1 MPRRVRQG
9 CSDRSRPGIQACAVT
24 PPRKGS
30 ADVSKGLTADE
41 DDGRGR
47 LRKGDD
53 ASTPSTQARSKGTRP
68 RSPTD
73 EGQSGGCT
81 RPPSRRLGDLW
92 LLPSASGGVWVRAPK
107 QGIPRHS
114 GTSLSPSRRR
124 DRTLSR
130 HHRKRWGRRISD
142 GVPPAIR
149 IRPHH
154 DILSALLARAR
165 DGPGLSARACC
176 TLTAACPR
184 SPGPLLALPSPR
196 WALWPMKPP
205 SSTRNG
211 RQRGFR
217 CRLQVGAPSFSS
229 LMVPSPAMA
238 PRAFLPSALPFSWM
252 PDPILFNP
260 ASPRPRPDRPA
271 FCRFVKSLAVSA
283 SCLH

>member
-1 MPRRVRQG
+1 MPRH
-9 CSDRSRPGIQACAVT
+9 
-24 PPRKGS
+24 PRHRR
-30 ADVSKGLTADE
+30 DQR
-41 DDGRGR
+41 GRGPDLPRTKANPADARDPR
-47 LRKGDD
+47 LAVSATCGF
-53 ASTPSTQARSKGTRP
+53 
-68 RSPTD
+68 
-73 EGQSGGCT
+73 
-81 RPPSRRLGDLW
+81 
-92 LLPSASGGVWVRAPK
+92 LPSASGGVWVRPPK
-107 QGIPRHS
+107 QGIPRHL

-130 HHRKRWGRRISD
+130 HHRKWWGRRISD

-154 DILSALLARAR
+154 DLLSALLARAR
-165 DGPGLSARACC
+165 DGPGLSAPACC

-229 LMVPSPAMA
+229 LMAPSPALVS
-238 PRAFLPSALPFSWM
+238 RAFLPSALPLSWM
-252 PDPILFNP
+252 PDPILFYP